1 MDTRQAPVLMSAK
14 KKHRSGFVNIIGSPN
29 VGKSTLMNELVGE
42 RLSII
47 TSKAQT
53 TRHRVFGIVN
63 HPDYQIVYSDTPGL
77 VNAAYKLHE
86 HMMSYIHTA
95 LKDADILLFVTDGK
109 ELKTNHEATLATIQ
123 QMDHIPV
130 LLLIN
135 KIDLLDQ
142 KAVLEK
148 MAYWQE
154 QVPHAEVV
162 PVSALHKFN
171 LEKVF
176 DLILEK
182 LPEGPPYFDKD
193 QLTDRPLRF
202 FVSEII
208 REKIFLHFE
217 KEIPYSCEVIVESYK
232 VEGALVRI
240 RALIVVERDSQKNII
255 IGKGGSMLKRVGTE
269 ARKEIETFVGSK
281 VFLETF
287 VKVDK
292 AWRSKESRL
301 KYYGYSE

>member
-1 MDTRQAPVLMSAK
+1 MTHK
-14 KKHRSGFVNIIGSPN
+14 SGFVNIIGSPN
-29 VGKSTLMNELVGE
+29 VGKSTLMNALVGE

-47 TSKAQT
+47 TNKAQT

-86 HMMSYIHTA
+86 HMMSYVKTA
-95 LKDADILLFVTDGK
+95 LKDADILLFMTDCK
-109 ELKTNHEATLATIQ
+109 EKKTNHEPTLETIRK
-123 QMDHIPV
+123 MDHVPV

-135 KIDLLDQ
+135 KIDLKDQ
-142 KAVLEK
+142 SKVEER

-154 QVPHAEVV
+154 QVPHAEVI

-176 DLILEK
+176 DRILEL

-193 QLTDRPLRF
+193 QLTDRPIRF
-202 FVSEII
+202 FVAEII
-208 REKIFLHFE
+208 REKIFLNFE
-217 KEIPYSCEVIVESYK
+217 KEIPYSTEVIVESYMDDH
-232 VEGALVRI
+232 GLIRI
-240 RALIVVERDSQKNII
+240 RALIMVERDSQKNII
-255 IGKGGSMLKRVGTE
+255 IGKGGSMLKKVGTE
-269 ARKEIETFVGSK
+269 ARKDIEAFLGQK
-281 VFLETF
+281 VFLETY

-292 AWRSKESRL
+292 AWRNTENRL

>member
-1 MDTRQAPVLMSAK
+1 
-14 KKHRSGFVNIIGSPN
+14 
-29 VGKSTLMNELVGE
+29 MNALVGE

-86 HMMSYIHTA
+86 HMMSYVRTA
-95 LKDADILLFVTDGK
+95 LKDADILILMTDCK
-109 ELKTNHEATLATIQ
+109 ENTTNHEATLETIRK
-123 QMDHIPV
+123 MDHIPV

-135 KIDLLDQ
+135 KIDLQDQ
-142 KAVLEK
+142 AKVVERIS
-148 MAYWQE
+148 YWQE
-154 QVPHAEVV
+154 QLPHAEVI
-162 PVSALHKFN
+162 PVSALHEFN

-176 DLILEK
+176 NRIMDL
-182 LPEGPPYFDKD
+182 LPEGPPFFDKD
-193 QLTDRPLRF
+193 QLTDRPMRF

-208 REKIFLHFE
+208 REKIFLNYE
-217 KEIPYSCEVIVESYK
+217 KEIPYSTEVIVESYK
-232 VEGALVRI
+232 EEGGLVRI
-240 RALIVVERDSQKNII
+240 RALIMVERDSQKNII
-255 IGKGGSMLKRVGTE
+255 IGKGGSMLKRVGTT
-269 ARKEIETFVGSK
+269 ARKDIELFLGKK

-292 AWRSKESRL
+292 AWRSKENRL
-301 KYYGYSE
+301 KYYGYTE